1 MSETARTWS
10 GSADEAMAAAI
21 VQVRGQHGALG
32 GAGFLVAPDLV
43 LTCAHVVSDALE
55 TPRQEPVAE
64 GTPVMVEF
72 PLCEPPAGADGR
84 PMWPA
89 LVENWVPI
97 RAERTGD
104 IAVLRL
110 SEPVPGTR
118 PLPVADPDSVQGG
131 EVRAVGFPHD
141 APGGIWFEGRVSG
154 ATGEGWMQLSRANG
168 QAAHVKPGFSG
179 SPVWHN
185 ALSAAV
191 GLLVAAQP
199 AGDAQQ
205 AYALRT
211 RTIVREIPG
220 LGPVIR
226 PPSPFRG
233 LKPYEE
239 GDADLFFGREEDIGN
254 VVTALYGART
264 VTVYGPSGCGKS
276 SLALAGVVP
285 RMRADGYEVLA
296 FNAGEISS
304 VRSALATE
312 LYEAIRAGRYGPAR
326 ADGADQVEDW
336 LAGKGL
342 ADTLHRVRGTVSG
355 DLLLVLDQAEALL
368 NHTQTEIDELADLL
382 FPRRRPIGGV
392 RILVTLRSDL
402 MDAVLKHPRLG
413 PALLGGTT
421 SPLAPMSSEQLEEV
435 ITKPV
440 ELLAVAYEP
449 GLARRILR
457 DAGGEPG
464 ILPLLGFVLQQLW
477 EQQDGGYLRN
487 AAYEKM
493 RGVSGALRLHAEEV
507 WKNRVHGK
515 PEKEEAARRL
525 LTKLVRMLPGSQIT
539 LRRRVTRD
547 EVDETQWELTEA
559 FAERR
564 LLVLYGGAG
573 EPESAE
579 LAHEALITAW
589 PALRHQVEAD
599 GKFLAGQAELVHD
612 LRRWRHG
619 EQSASLLPDGEELQ
633 AIDRWLGGR
642 EGELAEEQR
651 EFLALARRR
660 SRMLRRRAR
669 AVRTA
674 LAMVSALIVALATFL
689 VNQMLVS
696 AERAD
701 ENKSRV
707 LASSAAEMAEE
718 DPGLAALAAI
728 AAYKIAPTQEARN
741 ALLQRFDQFK
751 DAVWMLTGFQGPLL
765 DAAMSAD
772 GTVMLASSTGG
783 RATLFVRQA
792 GGRVLRKH
800 LGIDGNAVLPL
811 IGRDGRRIAYAVDGT
826 DSMVWHDVRYTAHDI
841 VVGPAHLLR
850 GAPQKH
856 TVGELGGRYSMVA
869 FSPNADRIAMVTF
882 DGRLRVWDLA
892 TQRLQELPGRFPGLR
907 QVWFGSDENTLVA
920 ARQSGGSSLVSLD
933 LRSGAVRELEDR
945 RSVSAQDY
953 SAEAEVSADGRVLAV
968 CRKPPHAEKAVY
980 RVIRVSD
987 GRELTRYTSLKDY
1000 RPCQRPIVDQTGE
1013 LVAIDEGIGRW
1024 VLLGTRP
1031 GTPPRQ
1037 FIGPVLSYSGVAGP
1051 LLGTPSA
1058 PIVVYRDRASVTG
1071 WQMFPDSGL
1080 GVYSPPVLLGR
1091 GRTMLA
1097 RIGKDDDEAADRLA
1111 VMETEGRKRTLAEV
1125 RIAATPPDPDLLL
1138 TVNRAETLV
1147 ADVADHN
1154 KITVYELPRLRK
1166 VAEFTTRMPPL
1177 DKNGQR
1183 ERVRSFFLT
1192 DEELVTVSGG
1202 VIERWNARDGRR
1214 LADPLDIHDL
1224 FSDGADPTEFYVQ
1237 RHYQPGY
1244 VQLMDVDDHTL
1255 RAIHLTTL
1263 TDNPNLRI
1271 HLGADALNVVV
1282 EHSGRYAMVLTR
1294 GGVIELWSVADRRRT
1309 RRILGSLGPLE
1320 STTWKAGIL
1329 EDDGSG
1335 NPGFFLANGH
1345 SVRFMRVADG
1355 DVDVTSYEFS
1365 GKQKFWAST
1374 DDGKVLLRS
1383 YAPGEHINGDHATGG
1398 RAAGERADLFR
1409 LDPGLW
1415 KSHLCGVLGRDLS
1428 EDERRGLPRGL
1439 PDVIC
1444 PL

>member
-21 VQVRGQHGALG
+21 VQVRGQHGVLG

-72 PLCEPPAGADGR
+72 PLCEPPADADGR
-84 PMWPA
+84 PLWSA

-110 SEPVPGTR
+110 PAPVPGTR

-185 ALSAAV
+185 ALGAAV

-233 LKPYEE
+233 LKPYVE

-304 VRSALATE
+304 MRSALATE
-312 LYEAIRAGRYGPAR
+312 LYEAIRSGRYGPAR
-326 ADGADQVEDW
+326 ADSTDQVEDW

-342 ADTLHRVRGTVSG
+342 ADTLHRVRGTASG
-355 DLLLVLDQAEALL
+355 DLLVVLDQAEALL
-368 NHTQTEIDELADLL
+368 NRARTEVDELADLL

-421 SPLAPMSSEQLEEV
+421 LPLAPMSSEQLEEV

-440 ELLAVAYEP
+440 ERLAVAYEP

-547 EVDETQWELTEA
+547 EVDEAQWELAEA
-559 FAERR
+559 FAQRR

-573 EPESAE
+573 QPESAE
-579 LAHEALITAW
+579 LAHEALITTW

-599 GKFLAGQAELVHD
+599 GKFLAGQADLVHD

-619 EQSASLLPDGEELQ
+619 EQAASLLPDGEQLQ

-642 EGELAEEQR
+642 EGELAEEHR

-660 SRMLRRRAR
+660 SRMLRRRTR

-674 LAMVSALIVALATFL
+674 LAMVLALVVALVTFL

-707 LASSAAEMAEE
+707 LASSIEGMVKE

-728 AAYKIAPTQEARN
+728 AAYEAAPTQEARN
-741 ALLQRFDQFK
+741 ALLQRYDQLK
-751 DAVWMLTGFQGPLL
+751 DAAWMLTGFQGPIL
-765 DAAMSAD
+765 DTAMSAD

-792 GGRVLRKH
+792 SGSVLRKH
-800 LGIDGNAVLPL
+800 LGLAGNATFPL
-811 IGRDGRRIAYAVDGT
+811 VSRDGRRIAYVVDGT
-826 DSMVWHDVRYTAHDI
+826 DSMVWHEVHYAAHDI
-841 VVGPAHLLR
+841 VVGPAHRLR
-850 GAPQKH
+850 GAALQ
-856 TVGELGGRYSMVA
+856 EYILGGRSGDYSIVA
-869 FSPNADRIAMVTF
+869 FSPSADRIATVTF

-892 TQRLQELPGRFPGLR
+892 TQRLQELPGRLPGLL
-907 QVWFGSDENTLVA
+907 QVWFGSDEHTLVA
-920 ARQSGGSSLVSLD
+920 TRKSGGHSLVSLD
-933 LRSGAVRELEDR
+933 LRTGAVRELEDR
-945 RSVSAQDY
+945 RSASTE
-953 SAEAEVSADGRVLAV
+953 SSMEAEVSADGSVLAV
-968 CRKPPHAEKAVY
+968 CRRPSGADKGTY

-987 GRELTRYTSLKDY
+987 GRELARYTPPGGFSLCHH
-1000 RPCQRPIVDQTGE
+1000 PAIDQTGE
-1013 LVAIDEGIGRW
+1013 HVAINEGSGQW
-1024 VLLGTRP
+1024 VLLDTRP
-1031 GTPPRQ
+1031 GTPPQRLN
-1037 FIGPVLSYSGVAGP
+1037 GPVLTDNAKVGP

-1058 PIVVYRDRASVTG
+1058 PVVVHRDRASVTG
-1071 WQMFPDSGL
+1071 WQMFPDNGL
-1080 GVYSPPVLLGR
+1080 GVFNPPVLLKR
-1091 GRTMLA
+1091 GHAMLA
-1097 RIGKDDDEAADRLA
+1097 HVGKNGGKVADRLA
-1111 VMETEGRKRTLAEV
+1111 VMETEGQQRTLAEA
-1125 RIAATPPDPDLLL
+1125 RIAAAPPDPWLRL

-1154 KITVYELPRLRK
+1154 KFAVYELPLLRK
-1166 VAEFTTRMPPL
+1166 VAEFTTRTPPL

-1183 ERVRSFFLT
+1183 ERVSSFFLT
-1192 DEELVTVSGG
+1192 DDELVTVSGG
-1202 VIERWNARDGRR
+1202 VIEHWNARDGRR
-1214 LADPLDIHDL
+1214 LSDPLDIHDL
-1224 FSDGADPTEFYVQ
+1224 FAGGADSAEFYVH

-1244 VQLMDVDDHTL
+1244 VQILNEGDHTL
-1255 RAIHLTTL
+1255 YAVQLAARAE
-1263 TDNPNLRI
+1263 DPDLRVR
-1271 HLGADALNVVV
+1271 LGVDALNVMV
-1282 EHSGRYAMVLTR
+1282 ERSGRYAMVLNR
-1294 GGVIELWSVADRRRT
+1294 GGVIELWSVEDRRRT
-1309 RRILGSLGPLE
+1309 RKILGSLGPLE
-1320 STTWKAGIL
+1320 SNKWTVGTL

-1335 NPGFFLANGH
+1335 NPGFFMASGH
-1345 SVRFMRVADG
+1345 SVRFMRVADSD
-1355 DVDVTSYEFS
+1355 DVDVTSYDFS
-1365 GKQKFWAST
+1365 GEQKFWAST

-1383 YAPGEHINGDHATGG
+1383 DGDVLATSK
-1398 RAAGERADLFR
+1398 RADLFR

-1428 EDERRGLPRGL
+1428 KDERRGLPRGL